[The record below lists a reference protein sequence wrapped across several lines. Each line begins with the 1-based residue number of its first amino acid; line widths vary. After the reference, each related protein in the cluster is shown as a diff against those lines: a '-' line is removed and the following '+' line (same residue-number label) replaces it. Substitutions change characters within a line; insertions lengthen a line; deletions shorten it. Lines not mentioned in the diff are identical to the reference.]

1 MLNKALIIGH
11 YCEKFNTNYDTL
23 AWVLKFA
30 SIISQVKFVPFEHAD
45 LKKEL
50 KICQMFTINMS
61 KLTRSIK
68 LLSKHA

>member
-1 MLNKALIIGH
+1 MLIKASIIVH
-11 YCEKFNTNYDTL
+11 YCEKFNTIHDKL

-30 SIISQVKFVPFEHAD
+30 SIISQVKFVPFEYAD

-50 KICQMFTINMS
+50 KMCQMFTIKMS

-68 LLSKHA
+68 LFNKHA